1 MGQILLM
8 KIFSNFK
15 RCCFLSIF
23 KIIQK
28 KLQDRFS
35 AAQPLWG
42 GRRGRVSKPLATNL
56 CHLITSFIIFR
67 FSFGFISSKTRR
79 RAKSGGRARACLL
92 KFVIFEFSG
101 ENSYFERIR
110 MVRMVRSLADRTFQ
124 LRRVPLPPSAAAS
137 PLAPVLGDAA
147 TGAAKHERA
156 GGRDAQSWKVR
167 SARDRTIR
175 TIRILS
181 K

>member
-1 MGQILLM
+1 MIIDYSSKDNKFIKRSSCDDIISFKMGQILLM

-79 RAKSGGRARACLL
+79 RAKSGGRARACLV
-92 KFVIFEFSG
+92 KFS
-101 ENSYFERIR
+101 ENSVNFWQI
-110 MVRMVRSLADRTFQ
+110 
-124 LRRVPLPPSAAAS
+124 LRNF
-137 PLAPVLGDAA
+137 G
-147 TGAAKHERA
+147 KN
-156 GGRDAQSWKVR
+156 
-167 SARDRTIR
+167 
-175 TIRILS
+175 S
-181 K
+181 KKFSNF

>member
-79 RAKSGGRARACLL
+79 RAKSGGRARACSA
-92 KFVIFEFSG
+92 KFVNFAIPQVNHQDVG
-101 ENSYFERIR
+101 GATAT
-110 MVRMVRSLADRTFQ
+110 MLAI
-124 LRRVPLPPSAAAS
+124 LRLGAGAEIQPS
-137 PLAPVLGDAA
+137 
-147 TGAAKHERA
+147 
-156 GGRDAQSWKVR
+156 GGRQV
-167 SARDRTIR
+167 RDRRPTG
-175 TIRILS
+175 
-181 K
+181 